1 MTEEEKL
8 QKAYFV
14 LGLEPGAPMDKVTR
28 RHKRLIMVWHPDRF
42 PTADGK
48 NDAEEELKQINNA
61 KDDLKA
67 HFEKGHKAS
76 GPCACKPSAGS
87 SSQSSS
93 QTGGRS
99 GQGPGPGKRKT
110 TQETNRE
117 EAEAQRRSKEREQK
131 AAAEAAEKERQRQAA
146 ASAAAPQQTAK
157 EAIDQTKLLEDE
169 RLRWKISL
177 CIAAAWIG
185 LSIFGWMGTSLK
197 SWWHDISWK
206 WERDHPSQQ
215 QQSTPPPQTNNNY
228 VPPYQVSPYTNNS
241 PSTSPFAPV
250 GPPPTDQQNSPYST
264 LDSLNKQRNNS
275 TEAPPPSTTTST
287 SPSLFTPSLSTPS
300 LSTPGLSTPSFKP
313 TTPNIFQSDPSS
325 LRQRANDFLN
335 SGSSSS
341 SNLNI
346 PYTPHVM
353 PTNTPIT
360 PSSDVRNSF
369 SRTLDE
375 INKKSGQ

>member
-8 QKAYFV
+8 QKAYFI

-67 HFEKGHKAS
+67 HFEKGHKPS

-87 SSQSSS
+87 SSQGSS
-93 QTGGRS
+93 QTGRS
-99 GQGPGPGKRKT
+99 GQGPGPGPGKRKT

-206 WERDHPSQQ
+206 WERDHPPQQ

-228 VPPYQVSPYTNNS
+228 VPPYEVSPYSNS
-241 PSTSPFAPV
+241 APSTSPLGAV
-250 GPPPTDQQNSPYST
+250 GPPPTEQPKSPY
-264 LDSLNKQRNNS
+264 LLNGMNKQSS
-275 TEAPPPSTTTST
+275 TEAPPSTTNST
-287 SPSLFTPSLSTPS
+287 APSLSTPI
-300 LSTPGLSTPSFKP
+300 FQP
-313 TTPNIFQSDPSS
+313 TTPSVFQSDPTN
-325 LRQRANDFLN
+325 LRQRASDFLN
-335 SGSSSS
+335 SSGSSSPS
-341 SNLNI
+341 LNVPI
-346 PYTPHVM
+346 T
-353 PTNTPIT
+353 PTNTPLT
-360 PSSDVRNSF
+360 PSTDVRNSF
-369 SRTLDE
+369 SRTMDE